1 MPYTAEHKR
10 QSRLRI
16 LESAVRCFLQQGYEK
31 TGISEIMQDAGLT
44 HGGFY
49 AHFSSKG
56 ELYIEAMTHAAK
68 HGRFTAH
75 LKNGQKGPAWFQGLL
90 EGYLNL
96 DHVEGHESPCPLAF
110 LVTDIATRESE
121 VRQTYERLYKSMN
134 RYISRR
140 VMDGSKRTKDDI
152 YAITAMM
159 IGGVAVSRAI
169 NDPKLAK
176 RLLRSCKQTAEKILT
191 SN

>member
-1 MPYTAEHKR
+1 MPYTAEHKQ

-16 LESAVRCFLQQGYEK
+16 LESAVRCFLQQGYER

-44 HGGFY
+44 HGAFY

-68 HGRFTAH
+68 NGRFTAH
-75 LKNGQKGPAWFQGLL
+75 LKNGKKGPAWFQGVL

-96 DHVEGHESPCPLAF
+96 DHVEGDESPCPLAF
-110 LVTDIATRESE
+110 LVTDIATRESD
-121 VRQTYERLYKSMN
+121 VKQTYTRLYKGMN
-134 RYISRR
+134 RYISRQA
-140 VMDGSKRTKDDI
+140 MDDSKRTKDDI
-152 YAITAMM
+152 YAVTAMM

-176 RLLRSCKQTAEKILT
+176 RLLHSCKQTAEKILT
-191 SN
+191 SD

>member
-1 MPYTAEHKR
+1 MPYTAEHKQ
-10 QSRLRI
+10 QSRQRI
-16 LESAVRCFLQQGYEK
+16 LDSAVRYFLQQGYEK

-75 LKNGQKGPAWFQGLL
+75 LRNGKQGQAWFQGVL

-96 DHVEGHESPCPLAF
+96 DHVEGDESPCPLAF
-110 LVTDIATRESE
+110 LVTDIATRESD
-121 VRQTYERLYKSMN
+121 VRHAYTRIYKSMN
-134 RYISRR
+134 RYISRQA
-140 VMDGSKRTKDDI
+140 MEETKRPSDDI
-152 YAITAMM
+152 YAVTAMM
-159 IGGVAVSRAI
+159 IGGVAISRAI
-169 NDPKLAK
+169 DDPRLAK
-176 RLLRSCKQTAEKILT
+176 RLLHSCKQIAEKLIAGD
-191 SN
+191 